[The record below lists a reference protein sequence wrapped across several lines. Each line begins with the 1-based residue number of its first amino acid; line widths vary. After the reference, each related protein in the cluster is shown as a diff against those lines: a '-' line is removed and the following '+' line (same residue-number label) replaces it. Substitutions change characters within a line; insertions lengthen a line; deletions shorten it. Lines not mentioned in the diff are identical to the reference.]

1 MNRRQIIGA
10 VAAIAAA
17 SVFSA
22 QYGAAE
28 DAKPAAAKN
37 FKCVGG
43 NACKGQSECGVKGAH
58 GCHGQNSC
66 RGKGWVMVENEAA
79 CKEAKAKNAEAEKHQ
94 KKG

>member
-17 SVFSA
+17 SAFSA
-22 QYGAAE
+22 QYGSAA
-28 DAKPAAAKN
+28 DPTPAAKT

-43 NACKGQSECGVKGAH
+43 NSCKGTSECGVKGAH

-66 RGKGWVMVENEAA
+66 RGKGWVMVENEKA
-79 CKEAKAKNAEAEKHQ
+79 CEALKAENAKAEKHQ